1 MGNIAMIYASVHHGN
16 TKKVVDYLSTKISAT
31 VVDVTKEKAFD
42 VSEYDTVIFASGI
55 YVGQFHK
62 SILEYIDIVDIKD
75 KNVVLL
81 YTCGVR
87 YLDYAKK
94 LKKTLEQKGARVL
107 GDCYC
112 RGFDT
117 YGFLAKIGGIA
128 KNHPNEKD
136 LEKIYDSIILKFIR
150 TTDKSIVDE

>member
-1 MGNIAMIYASVHHGN
+1 MSVNFTSLFWNI
-16 TKKVVDYLSTKISAT
+16 
-31 VVDVTKEKAFD
+31 D
-42 VSEYDTVIFASGI
+42 VSG
-55 YVGQFHK
+55 
-62 SILEYIDIVDIKD
+62 

-81 YTCGVR
+81 YTCGIRVQ
-87 YLDYAKK
+87 DYAKK
-94 LKKTLEQKGARVL
+94 LKKILEQKGATVL

-136 LEKIYDSIILKFIR
+136 LEKIYSSIQQMCK
-150 TTDKSIVDE
+150 VE

>member
-136 LEKIYDSIILKFIR
+136 LEKIYSSIQQMCK
-150 TTDKSIVDE
+150 VE

>member
-55 YVGQFHK
+55 YFGQFHK
-62 SILEYIDIVDIKD
+62 SILEYIETVDVAE

-81 YTCGVR
+81 YTCGIRVQ
-87 YLDYAKK
+87 DYAKK
-94 LKKTLEQKGARVL
+94 LKKILEQKGAAVL

>member
-1 MGNIAMIYASVHHGN
+1 MGNIAIIYASVHHGN

-55 YVGQFHK
+55 YFNQFHK

>member
-1 MGNIAMIYASVHHGN
+1 MIYASVHHGN